1 MTERTLVLGLGNVL
15 LRDEGIGVWV
25 AEALRRQ
32 FEFPEAVTVMD
43 GGTLG
48 LDLLPHLDG
57 VGRLLLIDA
66 VKLGG
71 APGDI
76 LRLEGS
82 EVPAALEVKL
92 SPHQVGIQDLLAA
105 ARLTGREP
113 PHVVLWGMEPAC
125 LEPGTG
131 FSPKVQEALPRLQ
144 AAVLG
149 ELRHWG
155 VPGRLGEDA
164 APAPIWWETT
174 AAGRTNSRLGIAR
187 LGGPQG
193 QDPAGRAEGPTTQ

>member
-25 AEALRRQ
+25 AEALRR
-32 FEFPEAVTVMD
+32 EYAFPETVTVMD

-57 VGRLLLIDA
+57 VERLLLIDA

-76 LRLEGS
+76 VRLEGG

-92 SPHQVGIQDLLAA
+92 SPHQVGVQDLLAA
-105 ARLTGREP
+105 ARLTDREP
-113 PHVVLWGMEPAC
+113 PRIVLWGMEPEC
-125 LEPGTG
+125 LEPGMG
-131 FSPKVQEALPRLQ
+131 FSPEVREALPRLE

-149 ELRHWG
+149 ELRRWG
-155 VPGRLGEDA
+155 VPGRPREGA
-164 APAPIWWETT
+164 APGPIWWVTP
-174 AAGRTNSRLGIAR
+174 AA
-187 LGGPQG
+187 
-193 QDPAGRAEGPTTQ
+193 